1 MMVKKPRQAAKI
13 PKKGFTSTKKLLL
26 WVRWVFVFV
35 VGIDMQI
42 KVHYGSGFID
52 LQVPD
57 RNISQIIQSWQGSGP
72 QDSTA
77 ILRSALA
84 GDAASGFKAESA
96 GKDICVLLA
105 DSSRKVPF
113 DTVFAELPGLLG
125 GTSSVQFIICTG
137 THESQIPANNEIV
150 TKLNASA
157 EAAGLGDF
165 HIHIHDCRKDAFAVA
180 GTTSRGSE
188 VIYNKLVDKAQMFL
202 VVSDVKSHYFAGYS
216 NPVKNFL
223 PGICA
228 FKTVEQNH
236 SFTLNDKSRFGAHPW
251 HPDESRTN
259 NPLAADM
266 VEGMEMIA
274 AGRSVYALVTISGP
288 GGISW
293 SQFGLARQVS
303 AESFLEADKHNMH
316 KVAPTE
322 RLIVSPG
329 GEPNDIDLYIAQRAL
344 ELTKQAVKDDGEILF
359 IAACPGGMGQ
369 KHTMENFYN
378 RLTEPIDDILGA
390 DRSEYK
396 LFSHKPYR
404 FAELIKRMRRIH
416 VYSEMPAELVKAAH
430 LCPIDDPQAV
440 VDGWISQNPAAK
452 ITIVD
457 GANKIALLGN

>member
-1 MMVKKPRQAAKI
+1 
-13 PKKGFTSTKKLLL
+13 
-26 WVRWVFVFV
+26 
-35 VGIDMQI
+35 MQI
-42 KVHYGSGFID
+42 KVHYGSGFIE

-57 RNISQIIQSWQGSGP
+57 GNISRIIRPWQPSGP
-72 QDSTA
+72 QDSGA

-84 GDAASGFKAESA
+84 VDAIADFKTESA

-113 DTVFAELPGLLG
+113 DTIFAELSGLLG

-150 TKLNASA
+150 TKLSASA

-165 HIHIHDCRKDAFAVA
+165 NIHIHDCRKGLFAAA
-180 GTTSRGSE
+180 GTTSRGSK

-216 NPVKNFL
+216 NPVKYFL

-228 FKTVEQNH
+228 FKTAEQNH
-236 SFTLNDKSRFGAHPW
+236 SLTLNDKSRFGAHPW
-251 HPDESRTN
+251 HPDESRTD

-266 VEGMEMIA
+266 LEGMEMIA

-288 GGISW
+288 DGISW
-293 SQFGLARQVS
+293 SRFGPARQIS
-303 AESFLEADKHNMH
+303 AEAFLETDKHNIH
-316 KVAPTE
+316 KVAPAE

-329 GEPNDIDLYIAQRAL
+329 GKPNDIDLYIAQRAL

-378 RLTEPIDDILGA
+378 RLTKPIDDILGA

-404 FAELIKRMRRIH
+404 FAELIERMRRIYVH
-416 VYSEMPAELVKAAH
+416 SEMPAELVEAAH
-430 LCPIDDPQAV
+430 LYPADNPQAV
-440 VDGWISQNPAAK
+440 VDGWISREPVHSNRLSSSEPPSSSTGSPLCRQ
-452 ITIVD
+452 
-457 GANKIALLGN
+457 

>member
-1 MMVKKPRQAAKI
+1 MVKKPCQAAKI
-13 PKKGFTSTKKLLL
+13 PKKGFTSTKKLLI
-26 WVRWVFVFV
+26 WVRRVFAFI

-42 KVHYGSGFID
+42 KIHYGSGFID

-57 RNISQIIQSWQGSGP
+57 RNISQFIQPWQGSGR

-77 ILRSALA
+77 ILQSALA
-84 GDAASGFKAESA
+84 SDGVASFKNESA

-113 DTVFAELPGLLG
+113 DTIFAELPGLLG
-125 GTSSVQFIICTG
+125 GASSVQFIICTG

-165 HIHIHDCRKDAFAVA
+165 NIHIHDCRKGPFAVA
-180 GTTSRGSE
+180 GTTSRGTE

-216 NPVKNFL
+216 NPAKNFL

-251 HPDESRTN
+251 HPDESRTD

-288 GGISW
+288 DGISW
-293 SQFGLARQVS
+293 SQFGPAEQVS

-316 KVAPTE
+316 KVAPAE

-329 GEPNDIDLYIAQRAL
+329 GEPNDIDLYTAQRAL

-359 IAACPGGMGQ
+359 IAACPGGAGQ

-378 RLTEPIDDILGA
+378 RLTKPIDDILNA

-404 FAELIKRMRRIH
+404 FAELIERMRRIYVH
-416 VYSEMPAELVKAAH
+416 SEMPAELVKAAH
-430 LCPIDDPQAV
+430 LCPASNPQAV
-440 VDGWISQNPAAK
+440 VDGWISHDPAVR

-457 GANKIALLGN
+457 GANKTALLGN